1 MTGYNWQG
9 EPATT
14 ALFPDPMPQIF
25 HPSTNTISRV
35 SIAGGIGLLAVL
47 AAVGGGLFDSSYL
60 TGVAVPREQPI
71 PFSHAHHVGGLG
83 IDCRYCHTTVER
95 AAFAGIPPTETCM
108 NCHRQIWSQSPLLE
122 PVRASYRTGEPLHWN
137 RVNDVAGFVY
147 FDHSIHVAKGVG
159 CVTCHGRV
167 DEMPLVW
174 RQATLY
180 MSWCL
185 ECHRQ
190 PWRYVRPREHVF
202 DLAWQP
208 PDDQEAL
215 GRRLVGEYAI
225 MDTAHL
231 TSCST
236 CHR

>member
-1 MTGYNWQG
+1 
-9 EPATT
+9 
-14 ALFPDPMPQIF
+14 MPQIF

-60 TGVAVPREQPI
+60 TGVSVPREQPI

-83 IDCRYCHTTVER
+83 IDCRYCHTSVER
-95 AAFAGIPPTETCM
+95 SSFAGIPPTETCM
-108 NCHRQIWSQSPLLE
+108 NCHRQIWSQSPMLE
-122 PVRASYRTGEPLHWN
+122 AVRASYRTGEPLRWN
-137 RVNDVAGFVY
+137 RVYDLPGFAY

-167 DEMPLVW
+167 DTMPLLW
-174 RQATLY
+174 REASLY
-180 MSWCL
+180 MSWCVN
-185 ECHRQ
+185 CHRE
-190 PWRYVRPREHVF
+190 PWRHLRPREHVF
-202 DLAWQP
+202 DLEWQP
-208 PDDQEAL
+208 TEDQETL
-215 GRRLVGEYAI
+215 GRRLARDYDVK
-225 MDTAHL
+225 DPHTL